1 MKGKKIHSIFNGLL
15 KPHPCPT
22 SCKLLNEVDPP

>member
-15 KPHPCPT
+15 KPTKP
-22 SCKLLNEVDPP
+22 LLHFL